1 MSSRIV
7 EFYTGNGTKFAQL
20 EPTGLPPDTGRNDT
34 RSNAMLTVGDIVP
47 SVDLLAADGSSI
59 ALESDRIAGHYTILV
74 LCGDPASDGAISQ
87 LDRFGA
93 ANSEIVA
100 AGGMPFCVTTQHSDA
115 IQPQVPLARDPA
127 GILSAA
133 IGATGT
139 DVITL
144 VIRPNHHVMAILSD
158 EQPDHAAA
166 ALAVIRDDSEN
177 RAPREVT
184 RHPPVLIVPDVLSR
198 ADCDHLISIFNFKG
212 NVWVEPGDGPK
223 NMADDYK
230 MRIPDYGRE
239 DRIDH
244 WIINPET
251 QNFVSSRLRARL
263 FPEIEKAFHYKIT
276 QHERYRIGNYK
287 GARGGEAHGH
297 RDNTA
302 DHVAHRR
309 FAASINLNSEQFK
322 GGELRFPEYGGH
334 LYRPE
339 TGAAIVFSSSM
350 LHEPLHVTEGQRF
363 VLLSF
368 LFGDH

>member
-1 MSSRIV
+1 
-7 EFYTGNGTKFAQL
+7 
-20 EPTGLPPDTGRNDT
+20 
-34 RSNAMLTVGDIVP
+34 MLGVGDIVP
-47 SVDLLAADGSSI
+47 SVTLTGADGSPVFLD
-59 ALESDRIAGHYTILV
+59 ADDVAGNYLLLLLCDDPTAADAVAQQHRFMAAYDEIL
-74 LCGDPASDGAISQ
+74 
-87 LDRFGA
+87 
-93 ANSEIVA
+93 A
-100 AGGMPFCVTTQHSDA
+100 AGGIVFSVTPRPVGTEALPFPTV
-115 IQPQVPLARDPA
+115 RDSEA
-127 GILSAA
+127 TLLQAFANNRS
-133 IGATGT
+133 GAT
-139 DVITL
+139 TL
-144 VIRPNHHVMAILSD
+144 VIRPNNHVMAIFGD
-158 EQPDHAAA
+158 EQSDHAAA
-166 ALAVIRDDSEN
+166 SLAVILRDADN
-177 RAPREVT
+177 RQSREIA

-198 ADCDHLISIFNFKG
+198 EDCSHLISIFNFKG
-212 NVWVEPGDGPK
+212 NVWVDPGDGPK
-223 NMADDYK
+223 NMTDDYK
-230 MRIPDYGRE
+230 MRIPDYGRQ

-251 QNFVSSRLRARL
+251 HDFVTSRLRARL

-276 QHERYRIGNYK
+276 RGERYRIGNYK
-287 GARGGEAHGH
+287 GERGGKAHGH

-368 LFGDH
+368 LFGDN